1 MNNMVIENQIYV
13 DDKFYDI
20 SNINIFYI
28 DDSGQKHVEK
38 LEDSWQELKCEFS
51 DQLVFDVAWRVK
63 NEADIFSDKK
73 IKAIRQ
79 IKEFAASIRSE
90 MTGHADT
97 NEVTGWLK
105 KVPRAERIINGT
117 ASEKDIAIQQ
127 AECDER
133 GYGETPLELAEKQ
146 IKKSDRLDTAIA
158 VVDGMQS
165 AALSAIQS
173 KRNENTLA
181 ELLEE
186 LKAKATQKLK
196 ELKEAENG

>member
-1 MNNMVIENQIYV
+1 MDIKKVIKRDGLIVINPDDEAVPYCEGDTNRFSHMVAMWVDQGGVIEEI
-13 DDKFYDI
+13 
-20 SNINIFYI
+20 
-28 DDSGQKHVEK
+28 EK
-38 LEDSWQELKCEFS
+38 TLDELKANAMGE
-51 DQLVFDVAWRVK
+51 VK
-63 NEADIFSDKK
+63 RFATE
-73 IKAIRQ
+73 IR
-79 IKEFAASIRSE
+79 AA
-90 MTGHADT
+90 MTGHADA

-133 GYGETPLELAEKQ
+133 GHGETPLELAEKQ
-146 IKKSDRLDTAIA
+146 IEKSDRLDTAIA
-158 VVDGMQS
+158 VIDGMQS
-165 AALSAIQS
+165 AALPAIQS